1 MKKDSFIKGA
11 MISTIGV
18 ILCKVIGLVYVIPFY
33 AIIGVQGSALYSYA
47 YSIYGIFLSLSNS
60 GIPVAM
66 SKVISEYNSLEYY
79 NTKERTYKMGMQII
93 ETLGFIFFIVL
104 ILFAPN
110 IAHLILGDRIAQGG
124 NSIESVSFVIRVV
137 ATALLIVPR
146 LSVTKGYLEGHKIM
160 TLPSVANV
168 LEQLVR
174 VIVILIGSYL
184 AIKVFHSSL
193 QTAVGISVFGA
204 TIGALVAYLYLVL
217 RIRKNKSELN
227 SDEKI
232 TRKEAKITDKDI
244 FKKIV
249 FYALPFVLI
258 DLLLSAYSLVDTLT
272 VVRTLGKLGYE
283 SSVSDAAI
291 GVVTTWGMKLN
302 MIVTSIA
309 TGLIVSLIPNISSS
323 YIKKNM
329 ADVSKKVNQALQVML
344 TVVLPLVLVLS
355 FLGQPVWI
363 IFYGYNS
370 VSVAMYK
377 VFAFQALTYSFFSVL
392 INLMQS
398 LSNPKVALTTLLCT
412 FLTKAIINVPMMY
425 LMERIGVPAYYG
437 EIFAT
442 LIAQGGAAIYL
453 LKKLNKV
460 YKVDY
465 KETANIFV
473 KTLLCVAILFV
484 SLKISNLFISTNVK
498 ARSSAIITI
507 MIYGVISLIVYG
519 VVVVKSKLVS
529 TVFSDD
535 FLNKMIS
542 RFKNK
547 VAK

>member
-79 NTKERTYKMGMQII
+79 NTKERTYKMGMRII

-146 LSVTKGYLEGHKIM
+146 LSVTKGYLEGHKVM

-174 VIVILIGSYL
+174 VMVILVGSYL
-184 AIKVFHSSL
+184 AIKVFKTSL
-193 QTAVGISVFGA
+193 KNAVGIAVFGA
-204 TIGALVAYLYLVL
+204 TIGALLAYLYLVL
-217 RIRKNKSELN
+217 KIKKNKTELN
-227 SDEKI
+227 SNEKV
-232 TRKEAKITDKDI
+232 TRKEAKITNQDI

-283 SSVSDAAI
+283 SAVSDAAI

-309 TGLIVSLIPNISSS
+309 TGLVISLIPNISSS
-323 YIKKNM
+323 YVKKNM

-370 VSVAMYK
+370 VSVSMYK

-398 LSNPKVALTTLLCT
+398 LSNPKVALTTLLFT
-412 FLTKAIINVPMMY
+412 FLTKALINVPMMY
-425 LMERIGVPAYYG
+425 LMEKIGVSAYFG

-465 KETANIFV
+465 KETANIFI

-484 SLKISNLFISTNVK
+484 SLKIVNLFITTNVLTRK
-498 ARSSAIITI
+498 GAIITI
-507 MIYGVISLIVYG
+507 IIYGIISLIVYG
-519 VVVVKSKLVS
+519 IVALKSKLVS
-529 TVFSDD
+529 TVFGGD
-535 FLNKMIS
+535 FINSIIS
-542 RFKNK
+542 RFKK
-547 VAK
+547 KLAK

>member
-1 MKKDSFIKGA
+1 MKKDSFMKGA
-11 MISTIGV
+11 IISTIGV
-18 ILCKVIGLVYVIPFY
+18 ILCKAIGLVYVIPFY

-79 NTKERTYKMGMQII
+79 NTKERTYKMGMRII
-93 ETLGFIFFIVL
+93 ETLGFIFFIIL
-104 ILFAPN
+104 ILFAPS
-110 IAHLILGDRIAQGG
+110 IARLILGDRIAEGG

-146 LSVTKGYLEGHKIM
+146 LSVTKGYLTGHKIM
-160 TLPSVANV
+160 APSSVANV
-168 LEQLVR
+168 LEQLAR
-174 VIVILIGSYL
+174 VIIILVGSFL
-184 AIKVFHSSL
+184 ALKVFNTSL
-193 QTAVGISVFGA
+193 QTAVGISVFAA
-204 TIGALVAYLYLVL
+204 TIGALVAYIYLVFK
-217 RIRKNKSELN
+217 IRKNKNQLN
-227 SDEKI
+227 LNEKI

-244 FKKIV
+244 FKKII

-272 VVRTLGKLGYE
+272 VVRTLSKLGYA
-283 SSVSDAAI
+283 STVSDAAI

-323 YIKKNM
+323 FIKKNM
-329 ADVSKKVNQALQVML
+329 IDVSRKINQALQLML
-344 TVVLPLVLVLS
+344 TVVLPMVVILS

-370 VSVAMYK
+370 VSVSMYK
-377 VFAFQALTYSFFSVL
+377 LFAFQALTYSFFSVL

-412 FLTKAIINVPMMY
+412 FLTKALINVPMMY
-425 LMERIGVPAYYG
+425 LMEKIGMPAYYG
-437 EIFAT
+437 QIFAT

-453 LKKLNKV
+453 IRKIKKT

-465 KETANIFV
+465 TDTIKVLV
-473 KTLLCVAILFV
+473 KTLLCVAIMFV
-484 SLKISNLFISTNVK
+484 SLKIVNLFISTDVTS
-498 ARSSAIITI
+498 RMDAIITI
-507 MIYGVISLIVYG
+507 IIYGVIAVIVYAI
-519 VVVVKSKLVS
+519 VAFKSNLIN
-529 TVFSDD
+529 TVFGDK
-535 FLNKMIS
+535 FLSKIFG
-542 RFKNK
+542 RFSKK
-547 VAK
+547 LAK

>member
-79 NTKERTYKMGMQII
+79 NTKERTYKMGMRII

-146 LSVTKGYLEGHKIM
+146 LSVTKGYLEGHKVM

-168 LEQLVR
+168 LEQLAR

-204 TIGALVAYLYLVL
+204 TIGALLAYLYLVL
-217 RIRKNKSELN
+217 KIKKNKTELN
-227 SDEKI
+227 SNEKI
-232 TRKEAKITDKDI
+232 TRKEAKITNQDI
-244 FKKIV
+244 LKKIV

-283 SSVSDAAI
+283 SAVSDAAI

-309 TGLIVSLIPNISSS
+309 TGLVISLIPNISSS
-323 YIKKNM
+323 YVKKNM
-329 ADVSKKVNQALQVML
+329 VDVSKKVNQALQVML

-370 VSVAMYK
+370 VSVSMYK

-392 INLMQS
+392 INLIQS
-398 LSNPKVALTTLLCT
+398 LSNPKVALTTLLFT
-412 FLTKAIINVPMMY
+412 FLTKALINVPMMY
-425 LMERIGVPAYYG
+425 LMEKIGVSAYFG

-465 KETANIFV
+465 KETANIFI

-484 SLKISNLFISTNVK
+484 SLKIVNLFITTNVLTRK
-498 ARSSAIITI
+498 SAIITI
-507 MIYGVISLIVYG
+507 IIYGIISLIVYG
-519 VVVVKSKLVS
+519 IVALKSKLIDS
-529 TVFSDD
+529 VFGGD
-535 FLNKMIS
+535 FINSIIA
-542 RFKNK
+542 RFKK
-547 VAK
+547 AS

>member
-79 NTKERTYKMGMQII
+79 NTKERTYKMGMRII

-146 LSVTKGYLEGHKIM
+146 LSVTKGYLEGHKVM

-174 VIVILIGSYL
+174 VIVIILGSYL
-184 AIKVFHSSL
+184 AIKVFKTSL
-193 QTAVGISVFGA
+193 KNAVGIAVFGA
-204 TIGALVAYLYLVL
+204 TIGALLAYLYLVL
-217 RIRKNKSELN
+217 KIKKNKNELN
-227 SDEKI
+227 STEKI
-232 TRKEAKITDKDI
+232 TRKEAKITNQDI

-272 VVRTLGKLGYE
+272 VVRTLSNLGYD

-291 GVVTTWGMKLN
+291 GAVTTWGMKLN

-309 TGLIVSLIPNISSS
+309 TGLVISLIPNISSS
-323 YIKKNM
+323 YVKKNM
-329 ADVSKKVNQALQVML
+329 NDVSKKVNQALQVML

-370 VSVAMYK
+370 VSISIYK

-392 INLMQS
+392 INITQS
-398 LSNPKVALTTLLCT
+398 LSNTKVALTTLLFT
-412 FLTKAIINVPMMY
+412 FLTKALLNVPMMY
-425 LMERIGVPAYYG
+425 LMEKLGSSAYYG
-437 EIFAT
+437 EAFAT
-442 LIAQGGAAIYL
+442 FIAQGGAAIYL
-453 LKKLNKV
+453 LRKLNKI
-460 YKVDY
+460 YKVNY
-465 KETANIFV
+465 KETIDIFV

-484 SLKISNLFISTNVK
+484 SLKIANLFITTNVTT
-498 ARSSAIITI
+498 RVGAIITI
-507 MIYGVISLIVYG
+507 IIYGSISVIVYSL
-519 VVVVKSKLVS
+519 VALKSKLVS
-529 TVFSDD
+529 TVFGGE
-535 FLNKMIS
+535 FLNNMIL

-547 VAK
+547 LVK